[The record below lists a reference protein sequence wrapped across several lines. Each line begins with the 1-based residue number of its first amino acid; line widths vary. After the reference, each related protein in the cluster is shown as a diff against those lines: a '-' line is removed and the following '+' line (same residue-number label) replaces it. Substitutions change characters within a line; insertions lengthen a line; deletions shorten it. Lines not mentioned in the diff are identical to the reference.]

1 MSLGV
6 TRCNEEGPK
15 TSGRRPS
22 QGIFALAIYFS
33 TLKGLENLLEE
44 GGQIN
49 NRRHAVITLGVL
61 SPPPSS
67 TTRSRGE
74 EALGGFSLKEGAWPS
89 EAECD

>member
-1 MSLGV
+1 V

-44 GGQIN
+44 GGQIS
-49 NRRHAVITLGVL
+49 NRRHDVITPRGTL
-61 SPPPSS
+61 PPPSS
-67 TTRSRGE
+67 AMSSRGV
-74 EALGGFSLKEGAWPS
+74 EALGGWSLKDGA
-89 EAECD
+89 